1 MELREFKAWLLKNHF
16 EEDELYKESI
26 KCYQVEAYK
35 AAYIFSY
42 LANHKFIAKLAIDYS
57 GVPSNFMSKCPD
69 DEVRKSS
76 WQKRVNSLK
85 NEDEW
90 EQTVNEKLIQAWE
103 DDNVFKLPFKIK
115 EKYSHMR
122 VLRNNAAHAKDR
134 RISESTVLELWNEI
148 EYIYPYFV
156 INGTIDAWMEDLE
169 KLVRYS
175 NSSIESQNQLQNK

>member
-1 MELREFKAWLLKNHF
+1 
-16 EEDELYKESI
+16 
-26 KCYQVEAYK
+26 
-35 AAYIFSY
+35 
-42 LANHKFIAKLAIDYS
+42 
-57 GVPSNFMSKCPD
+57 MSKFPD

-175 NSSIESQNQLQNK
+175 NSSIESQNQLQNKFGDFSTENKTLIVKKIIQKYLVDSEWDETYPDIVMNFLLYI